1 MATVFHSAH
10 GSPSVDR
17 FLTSLRASR
26 LLSRQQIESIPDLET
41 SSAQACA
48 QRLVER
54 GMLTTYQAE
63 QLVQGDADH
72 LILGQYRVLEPL
84 GAGGMGQ
91 VFRAEHQLMRRQV
104 ALKIMSTRLV
114 SDDAA
119 CQRFHQEVQ
128 LVAQLR
134 HPNIVMAY
142 DADEDHGLHFF
153 VMEYVSGGDL
163 EQIVQEYGPLPI
175 SFACECIRQAALGLH
190 RAHEHGLVHCDIK
203 PSNLLLEQG
212 MDAVY
217 AYMGQRAHK
226 NPAPPPAVKI
236 LDFGLARLAGMS
248 GTEPGARDQ
257 ALQGTPDFMAPE
269 LARDASTTD
278 IRCDLYSL
286 GCTFSFLLTGQVPF
300 PGGSWSE
307 KLVRHHF
314 DPAVSVSSVRPDVPA
329 EIASIVARLM
339 AKEPGDRFASAG
351 EVASALDGIQHGDD
365 DLAAP
370 HFLQLPPACE
380 KPGEVDQEWPIPP
393 SLRLIPK
400 TVAYLLAVSIAVTL
414 GLGLAFV
421 VQAPLGLSMFQ
432 RGAASNSKT
441 SSTKAFALANKT
453 DNGFTQLDQ
462 AIDAAQ
468 DGDTIL
474 VRGNGPFVAGSSSLH
489 GKSLTI
495 KADEG
500 FEPRLDFVCLGSEA
514 SWEPFI
520 FTDQPLTLEGL
531 HLNYSAERLPRG
543 SAAIRHVLYSEN
555 APLKI
560 TRCRLT
566 STGDHDL
573 VVCRRPP
580 EVELR
585 ECVLDSRAS
594 ALNIEIGAGSACSI
608 TLAGNRA
615 ETKDPQ
621 AALAVFWSNAHSQ
634 SALALHLQ
642 DNQLSGS
649 RLLAFHGID
658 SSLAI
663 RATGNTFLFQESL
676 LGLNS
681 TAQGKAD
688 SDCIRWEGDHNRFA
702 TAPVWATSNGV
713 ALPIRNLL
721 EWRKSWNCGESG
733 SVEESMYSLPPV
745 ISARK

>member
-17 FLTSLRASR
+17 FLASLRTSR
-26 LLSRQQIESIPDLET
+26 LLSHQQIESIPDLET

-54 GMLTTYQAE
+54 GMLTSYQAE
-63 QLVQGDADH
+63 QLVRGDADH
-72 LILGQYRVLEPL
+72 LILGQYRILEPL

-114 SDDAA
+114 SDEAA

-153 VMEYVSGGDL
+153 VMEFVSGADL

-175 SFACECIRQAALGLH
+175 PFACECIRQAALGLH
-190 RAHEHGLVHCDIK
+190 HAHEHGLVHCDIK

-217 AYMGQRAHK
+217 AYMGHRARK
-226 NPAPPPAVKI
+226 NPAPAPVIKI
-236 LDFGLARLAGMS
+236 LDFGLARLAGMNIA
-248 GTEPGARDQ
+248 EPRAHDHS
-257 ALQGTPDFMAPE
+257 LQGTPDFMAPE

-314 DPAVSVSSVRPDVPA
+314 DPAVSVSSVRPDVPV

-351 EVASALDGIQHGDD
+351 DVATAIEAINHRDD

-370 HFLQLPPACE
+370 HFLQPPPTTDEPAE
-380 KPGEVDQEWPIPP
+380 MDQEWPLPGPI
-393 SLRLIPK
+393 RLIPR
-400 TVAYLLAVSIAVTL
+400 TAAWLLAVGIAVTF
-414 GLGLAFV
+414 GLGLAFL
-421 VQAPLGLSMFQ
+421 VQAPIGLRALQHSQ
-432 RGAASNSKT
+432 K
-441 SSTKAFALANKT
+441 SSGEAFALAAQT
-453 DNGFTQLDQ
+453 GHGFAQLDQ

-474 VRGNGPFVAGSSSLH
+474 VRGNGPFIAGSISLH

-500 FEPRLDFVCLGSEA
+500 FQPRLDFVSLTTEA
-514 SWEPFI
+514 SWEPLL
-520 FTDQPLTLEGL
+520 FTDRPLTLEGL
-531 HLNYSAERLPRG
+531 NLNYSAERLPRACG
-543 SAAIRHVLYSEN
+543 AIRNVIYSEN
-555 APLKI
+555 SPLKI
-560 TRCRLT
+560 VRCRLT
-566 STGDHDL
+566 SNGAHDL
-573 VVCRRPP
+573 IVCRQSP

-585 ECVLDSRAS
+585 ECTLDSRAS
-594 ALNIEIGAGSACSI
+594 ALNIEIGPASACSV
-608 TLAGNRA
+608 TLSGNHA
-615 ETKDPQ
+615 ETRDPQ
-621 AALAVFWSNAHSQ
+621 AALAVFWSNSPAQ
-634 SALALHLQ
+634 AALALHLEQ
-642 DNQLSGS
+642 NQLSGT

-676 LGLNS
+676 LCLHS
-681 TAQGKAD
+681 TEKGKAD
-688 SDCIRWEGDHNRFA
+688 SDRVRWEGDRNRFA

-721 EWRKSWNCGESG
+721 EWRKSWNCGEAG
-733 SVEESMYSLPPV
+733 SFEESMYSLPPV
-745 ISARK
+745 FSARK